1 MRLKNQ
7 REVIEIIMSAS
18 EYFYYALEIRGWLCP
33 LCMVCLRVECISKN
47 IKVLGANGH
56 KTAISTQPISG
67 LCSWRPG
74 WQQRGED
81 MAGLSEGSGAQ
92 GSVRRAVGFLVNTC
106 SSLQLHSPQ
115 TSVSDG
121 VICSRRATV
130 QA

>member
-1 MRLKNQ
+1 MHLKNQ
-7 REVIEIIMSAS
+7 REVIEIITSAS

-33 LCMVCLRVECISKN
+33 LCMVRLRVECISKN
-47 IKVLGANGH
+47 IKVLGANVH
-56 KTAISTQPISG
+56 KTAISTQPIPACAAG
-67 LCSWRPG
+67 G
-74 WQQRGED
+74 QDGNRG
-81 MAGLSEGSGAQ
+81 ARTWLVSLKGSGAQ

-121 VICSRRATV
+121 VICSQRATV